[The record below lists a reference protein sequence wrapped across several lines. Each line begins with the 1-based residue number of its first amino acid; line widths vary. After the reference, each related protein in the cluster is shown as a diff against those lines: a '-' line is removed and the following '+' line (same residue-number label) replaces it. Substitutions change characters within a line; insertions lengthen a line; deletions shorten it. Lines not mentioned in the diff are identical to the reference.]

1 MKKLLSLLL
10 AIIMVFTLCACGS
23 DNNDTADNGTKSE
36 TRTITDA
43 VGRTVEVPVS
53 VERIVPLGNTPRM
66 ISYLGLADKVVGS
79 GECEIAESPIQ
90 AYAYPYADAWSK
102 LPNCGTDAMGETA
115 YYPEEIILAAPD
127 VILCTYTADV
137 ADNIQTQTGIP
148 TVAVPQGTLFGED
161 YEQALRILAD
171 VCGVSERAEELISF
185 INGCLDDLK
194 ARTADIPDDNK
205 PTVLGA
211 GATFKGSHS
220 IDGVYID
227 YPVFE
232 ILSAKDAAADA
243 SLSGSMGVMVD
254 REKILQWNPDI
265 IFFDAGSMG
274 LVKADYKE
282 TPGYFEQLDAV
293 KNGKLYQWPN
303 STWHWSNVEIPLVSA
318 YYTGILLYP
327 EAFADVDFEEKAS
340 EIFEM
345 FLGDPNYLSVL
356 ENAGAG
362 YGQVSLGE

>member
-23 DNNDTADNGTKSE
+23 DNNDTADNGRKSE
-36 TRTITDA
+36 TRPITDA

-66 ISYLGLADKVVGS
+66 ISYLGLADKVVGI